1 MHESPEYERGN
12 ARREGRWISLATLSS
27 RQVAPQPDTPAEKRR
42 ELLGFVHNAVAR
54 ASAEADARSDDAI
67 ARLALAWKV
76 DRIHVRR
83 LIARGEQ
90 YLRVLVAVLDG
101 HSYPEVARQL
111 GLTRREIELTV
122 RYIEELL
129 RARGFA

>member
-1 MHESPEYERGN
+1 MRVRSHFLSDRDERSHLQPLDDLG
-12 ARREGRWISLATLSS
+12 ARLLDRFHIG
-27 RQVAPQPDTPAEKRR
+27 VADVPVLICRC
-42 ELLGFVHNAVAR
+42 ELVLKNPSNEEVARCLGFN
-54 ASAEADARSDDAI
+54 EAI
-67 ARLALAWKV
+67 
-76 DRIHVRR
+76 DRTHVRR
-83 LIARGEQ
+83 LIARGDQ

-101 HSYPEVARQL
+101 HSYPEVATQL